1 MAYEERERVFRDKIK
16 CFSDYQYF
24 KVGVQFTIVTDI
36 CLSKEQ
42 SCYRLSPLTNSFII
56 RGDLLKRILM
66 IDIINVTNSITE
78 DGFTALKQ
86 GVPLIYMYIK
96 NKYYRNAGII
106 TSIEKASDNDI
117 EKYAKIMN
125 YKPYTLYDRR
135 YEANIP
141 INLYT
146 GEIQDN
152 MQLIENYKN

>member
-1 MAYEERERVFRDKIK
+1 MAYEERERIFRDKIK

-24 KVGVQFTIVTDI
+24 KIGVQFTTTTDI
-36 CLSKEQ
+36 CFSEEQ
-42 SCYRLSPLTNSFII
+42 LCYRLFPLSYNFII
-56 RGDLLKRILM
+56 TGNLLKKILM

-78 DGFTALKQ
+78 DGFIALKQ
-86 GVPLIYMYIK
+86 GVPLIYMHIK
-96 NKYYRNAGII
+96 NKYYKNAGII

-117 EKYAKIMN
+117 EKYAKVIN

-135 YEANIP
+135 YEADIP